1 MNTSILHKGLAYSTD
16 YKFVNDGKIA
26 MTNLVFP
33 NEPYNQ
39 LEFYNDKS
47 SSTVK
52 DMHICELKL

>member
-16 YKFVNDGKIA
+16 CKFVNDEKIA

-39 LEFYNDKS
+39 LEFYNDKGS
-47 SSTVK
+47 SSIK
-52 DMHICELKL
+52 NMHIYELKL